1 MSNAPQKLLSSADRA
16 TPQITS
22 ANASPAL
29 RMMLAL
35 EAGQRAGGDRRG
47 RQSAAMRIHTT
58 EEYADLDLRVDD
70 HEVPLVEL
78 RRLWEM
84 SQGRP
89 KIFRS
94 FLATKA
100 NPAGVFDRAVID
112 AAIAEWE
119 AAQAAAA
126 K

>member
-1 MSNAPQKLLSSADRA
+1 
-16 TPQITS
+16 
-22 ANASPAL
+22 
-29 RMMLAL
+29 
-35 EAGQRAGGDRRG
+35 
-47 RQSAAMRIHTT
+47 
-58 EEYADLDLRVDD
+58 
-70 HEVPLVEL
+70 
-78 RRLWEM
+78 M